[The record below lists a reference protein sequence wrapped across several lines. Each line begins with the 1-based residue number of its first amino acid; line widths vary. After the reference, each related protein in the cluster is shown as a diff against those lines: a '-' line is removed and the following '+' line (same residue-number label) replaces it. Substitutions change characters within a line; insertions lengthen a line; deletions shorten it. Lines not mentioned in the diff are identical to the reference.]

1 MSVVYF
7 SEKALENI
15 IARQDV
21 AEKQCYDLVLRKTCC
36 KNIYFPKTKSSYRDH
51 LMGGWEAFDVDNLPD
66 NLQGEHVHL
75 DDNIQFVSIFKD
87 LAPNIDFIDDVKNYK
102 KQNSNDDVKL
112 FIVDDLEKELI
123 HNLISEGYKVETI
136 GSLIARDLTT
146 ITGEGNESSGNW
158 TWVKSKIDSANKRL
172 IWIDRYLM
180 NNITH
185 QHLTRNFKDALLIGD
200 EDDNRIVE
208 PEKIEKFI
216 QKIKQIEHKDIL
228 SCLDKEK
235 QKIGDDSKWI
245 WNWDGSIKLNS
256 LQKHYCS
263 ETLRYTKAQG
273 ARIIN
278 RLLIQEA
285 KCILSCRI
293 FPTFFKNIKSAE
305 VFKIDVFYSD
315 DSKLGIGGH
324 HGREMSTEDL
334 REMSRKEKILKEA
347 FKEMFKE
354 FNIKSDV
361 EVCNMD
367 WEQHKFFADRYIITN
382 NYTVKAKTA
391 TLSNL
396 ALSTDIR
403 IGNIHFQK
411 DSSYRVLCR
420 KVGIDL

>member
-15 IARQDV
+15 IARQDIP
-21 AEKQCYDLVLRKTCC
+21 KHQCYDLVLRKNCC
-36 KNIYFPKTKSSYRDH
+36 KNIYFPKSKSSYCDH

-136 GSLIARDLTT
+136 GSLIAKDLTT

-158 TWVKSKIDSANKRL
+158 TWVKNKIDSANKRL

-185 QHLTRNFKDALLIGD
+185 QHLTRNFKGALLL
-200 EDDNRIVE
+200 EDKDDMIIDT
-208 PEKIEKFI
+208 EKIEEFI
-216 QKIKQIEHKDIL
+216 RDIKEIEFKDIE
-228 SCLDKEK
+228 SCIEKGEEKLDNGSLKL
-235 QKIGDDSKWI
+235 
-245 WNWDGSIKLNS
+245 NWRWKGSIKLNS
-256 LQKHYCS
+256 LKKHYCS
-263 ETLRYTKAQG
+263 LRYTKEQKE
-273 ARIIN
+273 RIIN
-278 RLLIQEA
+278 TLLIQEA
-285 KCILSCRI
+285 KCILSYRI

-315 DSKLGIGGH
+315 DSKLGKGGQYR
-324 HGREMSTEDL
+324 REMSTEDL

-367 WEQHKFFADRYIITN
+367 WEQHKFFKDRYIITN
-382 NYTVKAKTA
+382 NYTVKAKTE

-403 IGNIHFQK
+403 ISNIHFQK
-411 DSSYRVLCR
+411 DSSYRVLCG